1 LIERA
6 YLEGEQG
13 GLAVWV
19 EDEAGPYQAIPQPG
33 SSWQP
38 QGQPTRLPH
47 EYIRAGT
54 AKLLTLFHP
63 ATGEVRV
70 RGVTS
75 CTNAVLH
82 PWMQQTLSEV
92 LEPLPVATPLPP
104 ADNRA
109 AWEKWQEGL
118 SVKFT
123 LLDPLPPLRLLL
135 VLDNLRGHKTPELVC
150 WFMQQGIMPLYTPVA
165 GSWLNMAES
174 IQRILVRRALAGQCP
189 TSAAQIIEWLEATAR
204 GWNTHP
210 TPFIWGGKRKARR
223 QRAYARRHPLGG
235 SGADTRYVVQ

>member
-1 LIERA
+1 M
-6 YLEGEQG
+6 
-13 GLAVWV
+13 WV

-33 SSWQP
+33 STWQP
-38 QGQPTRLPH
+38 EGHPNRLPH
-47 EYIRAGT
+47 EYVRAGT

-63 ATGEVRV
+63 ASGQVRV

-82 PWMQQTLSEV
+82 PWMRQTLSEV
-92 LEPLPVATPLPP
+92 LQSLPVATVLPP
-104 ADNRA
+104 AQNRTV
-109 AWEKWQEGL
+109 WESWQEGL

-123 LLDPLPPLRLLL
+123 LLDNLPPLRMLLI
-135 VLDNLRGHKTPELVC
+135 LDNLVGHKTPELVC
-150 WFMQQGIMPLYTPVA
+150 WFMEQGIMPLYTPVA

-189 TSAAQIIEWLEATAR
+189 SSPTQIIQWLEATAR
-204 GWNTHP
+204 GWNAHP
-210 TPFIWGGKRKARR
+210 TPFVWGGKRRARR

-235 SGADTRYVVQ
+235 SGAHTLQVVQ

>member
-1 LIERA
+1 
-6 YLEGEQG
+6 
-13 GLAVWV
+13 LAVWV